1 MNDLVERL
9 RDQAWKRSGSPKME
23 APHAKMLEWIAAD
36 RIEELEK
43 ALERMARESD
53 AELARL
59 TGIIFDHTKERMRH
73 SDD

>member
-1 MNDLVERL
+1 MTDLVERL
-9 RDQAWKRSGSPKME
+9 RLGRMRSFKERDQLLME
-23 APHAKMLEWIAAD
+23 AAD